1 MNVLS
6 HNQHLILV
14 EVRAKWSGGS
24 HLMDLIVNK
33 LEEQF
38 QTQLRVVRLDFETYR
53 ELLIHFGVEGAP
65 AILFIKIFSWPLCI
79 PFESTKI
86 SFSAPDSFTYNLDLK
101 MGSPS
106 ESLCP

>member
-1 MNVLS
+1 MMKKKEILMNVLS

-65 AILFIKIFSWPLCI
+65 AILFINKGQVVEVINETLSQ
-79 PFESTKI
+79 K
-86 SFSAPDSFTYNLDLK
+86 NLENLIHSHIYQSK
-101 MGSPS
+101 T
-106 ESLCP
+106 LN